1 MTVTHLWLNSSMVEL
16 DTCNVVSC
24 NVSDLNAELADL
36 KADGGLAALNNKEE
50 EEVEREGQGHPPW
63 QVHQGDVGVGR
74 PDEIPAG
81 RGETWRRGTL
91 STRALWRA

>member
-36 KADGGLAALNNKEE
+36 KAAGGLAALNNKEE
-50 EEVEREGQGHPPW
+50 EEAEGKAKG
-63 QVHQGDVGVGR
+63 
-74 PDEIPAG
+74 
-81 RGETWRRGTL
+81 
-91 STRALWRA
+91 ALYDRFTKEMVV